1 MSEALNNIKKH
12 AFFMKKSLD
21 MDNLREALK
30 YCAAMLGELRTS
42 LLTPQKY
49 YELYMQASA
58 ELLHLE
64 MAFADEVKKGKSYA
78 DLYEMVQHAGNV
90 LPRLYLL
97 CTVGSVYIK
106 SQEVGAKVI
115 LKDLVEMCK
124 GVQHPTRGLF
134 LRSYLA
140 QISRDKLPDTGS
152 VYESEAGGRVTDAVD
167 FVVRNFTE
175 MNKLWVRMQHQGA
188 MRDKERREKERQ
200 QLQDLVGKNLVLL
213 SQLEGMDLE
222 MYESKVLPKI
232 VEQIVTCKDDIAQ
245 QYLMDCMIQAFPDE
259 FHLRTLD
266 TLLAAC
272 PELNVNVG
280 IHSIMGGLM
289 NRLAKYAKGQ
299 KDSEGA
305 TFQEVAA
312 FEKLITAT
320 ASVSTSRTE
329 MPTADIANLHMSLL
343 NFAAEV
349 YPGNLEYI
357 NTVLQSCYSV
367 LEPSGKVMER
377 AAEKQLV
384 ELLVTPLEKFGLKEV
399 LRMAAFP
406 RLMGLLQSPTLLELS
421 ITICKTMLK
430 LQTPMSSLTDME
442 QLFMLISMLL
452 EDQAGCGPV
461 EDDEDFQEEQ
471 NLVARLVHLLHAED
485 LDTQMEILTAARK
498 RFMAGGPLRLRHTL
512 RPLCFSSLSLARRM
526 SAAEVKPKTNLQAV
540 YKFIFQTVETLSEIP
555 KQAEAAMHLLL
566 QAALSASE
574 IANMEQIAFQFMES
588 AFELFEE
595 SVSDSKA
602 QIVALQS
609 IVGTLQRCYVFG
621 AENRDTLTTKA
632 TAYSTKLLKKS
643 DQCRALCTCAHLH
656 WQEERPTLAGISF
669 DTAAT
674 PTEEDDEDGDEAG
687 GASEGS
693 GQPVRSGASVLKTL
707 KRALKTA
714 NAVQHQLSFSSKADP
729 SEQAVSL
736 FMEVLNSY
744 LFFYADGCPEITPKV
759 LQDLIDLVS
768 NEMDSNEGGSADPAL
783 AAYYSNTL
791 KHIKYQQDKDG
802 DIGALFKQL
811 SI

>member
-1 MSEALNNIKKH
+1 MGDTSGIAPMEEQDKWLSEALHNIKKH
-12 AFFMKKSLD
+12 AFFMKKQLD
-21 MDNLREALK
+21 HDNLKEALK

-64 MAFADEVKKGKSYA
+64 MAFAEEAKNGKSYA

-106 SQEVGAKVI
+106 SKEVGAKVI

-140 QISRDKLPDTGS
+140 QVTRDKLPDMGS
-152 VYESEAGGRVTDAVD
+152 AYEGEAGGDVTDAVD

-188 MRDKERREKERQ
+188 MRDKERRERERQ

-213 SQLEGMDLE
+213 SQLEGMDME
-222 MYESKVLPKI
+222 MYEGKVLPKI
-232 VEQIVTCKDDIAQ
+232 MEQIVSCKDDIAQ

-266 TLLAAC
+266 TLLSAC
-272 PELNVNVG
+272 PDLNVGVG

-289 NRLAKYAKGQ
+289 NRLAKYAKSQ
-299 KDSEGA
+299 TEATGA
-305 TFQEVAA
+305 GFEEVAA
-312 FEKLITAT
+312 FEKLISAT
-320 ASVSTSRTE
+320 TSVSTSRTE
-329 MPTADIANLHMSLL
+329 MPKADIGNLHMSLL

-349 YPGNLEYI
+349 YPGNLEYV
-357 NTVLQSCYSV
+357 NTVLESCYGV
-367 LEPSGKVMER
+367 LQPHGKVTDR
-377 AAEKQLV
+377 LAEKQVV

-399 LRMAAFP
+399 LGMAAFP
-406 RLMGLLQSPTLLELS
+406 RLMGLLQDATLRGLS
-421 ITICKTMLK
+421 ITVCKTMLK
-430 LQTPMSSLTDME
+430 LQTPMACVPDME
-442 QLFMLISMLL
+442 QLFLL
-452 EDQAGCGPV
+452 MSQLLQDQPGGDPV
-461 EDDEDFQEEQ
+461 EDDEDFHEEQ
-471 NLVARLVHLLHAED
+471 NLVARLVHLLRAED
-485 LDTQMEILTAARK
+485 LDEQMAILSAART
-498 RFMAGGPLRLRHTL
+498 RFMAGGPLRMRHTL
-512 RPLCFSSLSLARRM
+512 RPLCFSTLGLARRIA
-526 SAAEVKPKTNLQAV
+526 AAEVKPKTSLQAV
-540 YKFIFQTVETLSEIP
+540 YKFVFQTVETIAEIP

-566 QAALSASE
+566 QGALSASE
-574 IANMEQIAFQFMES
+574 IANIEAIAFQFMES

-621 AENRDTLTTKA
+621 QEARDTLATKA
-632 TAYSTKLLKKS
+632 AAYSTKLLKKS

-656 WQEERPTLAGISF
+656 WQAERPALAGISV
-669 DTAAT
+669 DAEAAA
-674 PTEEDDEDGDEAG
+674 PPEEEGEDGED
-687 GASEGS
+687 GAAAKGS
-693 GQPVRSGASVLKTL
+693 GQPVRSGDSVLKTL

-714 NAVQHQLSFSSKADP
+714 NAVQHQLSFSAKADS
-729 SEQAVSL
+729 SEAAVAL
-736 FMEVLNSY
+736 FLEILNSY
-744 LFFYADGCPEITPKV
+744 LFFYADGCPEITPK
-759 LQDLIDLVS
+759 
-768 NEMDSNEGGSADPAL
+768 
-783 AAYYSNTL
+783 
-791 KHIKYQQDKDG
+791 
-802 DIGALFKQL
+802 
-811 SI
+811 